1 MIKPKANIEKLYRTP
16 PDTGSRKGLLRLD
29 KNDRLIPFPKEIW
42 NRFMELFDET
52 TVMTYP
58 EQEEFY
64 QRLASYIGVPR
75 EHILLSL
82 GSDLAIKMV
91 YETFIDAGQEVQLH
105 LPSYAMYSVYNNIF
119 QADASSISFN
129 EYLELDVKKFIDNIS
144 EDTRMVVV
152 ENPNGFIGGR
162 LEKKDLKRI
171 AEKANLT
178 DTIFL
183 IDEAYYQFMGN
194 TAQEL
199 YLGYDNVIIVRSFS
213 KDFGM
218 AGLRCGYLLSQK
230 QNIDFLYRV
239 KPMNET
245 NSAAIAFGLAI
256 LDYPNL
262 IQDYIEDVKKSVTFL
277 KGALSSS
284 GFKFAG
290 GNGNFLI
297 IFVGDAINKIIKL
310 LKERGVLVRR
320 PFQVE
325 SLHGWMRVGIGTI
338 ADMEQF
344 IDYFKEVCDAVG
356 INNESPPRPW

>member
-1 MIKPKANIEKLYRTP
+1 MFKPKANIEKVFRTP
-16 PDTGSRKGLLRLD
+16 PDTGSRRGFLRLD

-64 QRLASYIGVPR
+64 RKLALYIGVPR
-75 EHILLSL
+75 EHLLLSL

-129 EYLELDVKKFIDNIS
+129 EYLKLDIQKFINSIS
-144 EDTRMVVV
+144 NKTRLVVV
-152 ENPNGFIGGR
+152 ENPNGFIGEK
-162 LEKKDLKRI
+162 LEFEDLKRI
-171 AEKANLT
+171 AEKAYST

-183 IDEAYYQFMGN
+183 IDEAYYQFMGD
-194 TAQEL
+194 TSQEL
-199 YLGYDNVIIVRSFS
+199 YLEFENVIIVRSFS

-230 QNIDFLYRV
+230 QNIDMLYRV

-245 NSAAIAFGLAI
+245 NSAAIAFGLAV

-262 IQDYIEDVKKSVTFL
+262 IQDYIEVVKKNIIFL
-277 KGALSSS
+277 KSALSSL
-284 GFKFAG
+284 GFTTAG
-290 GNGNFLI
+290 GNGNFI
-297 IFVGDAINKIIKL
+297 IIYVGGAIDRIIQM
-310 LKERGVLVRR
+310 LKNRGVLVRR

-325 SLHGWMRVGIGTI
+325 SLHGWLRVGIGTKS
-338 ADMEQF
+338 DMERF
-344 IDYFKEVCDAVG
+344 IDCFKKVYNVLNID
-356 INNESPPRPW
+356 NEPPPKPW